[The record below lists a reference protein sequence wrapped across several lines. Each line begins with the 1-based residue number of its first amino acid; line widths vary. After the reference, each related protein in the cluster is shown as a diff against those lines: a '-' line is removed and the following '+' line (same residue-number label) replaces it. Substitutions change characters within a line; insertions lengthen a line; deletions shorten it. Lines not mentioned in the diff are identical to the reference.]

1 MHAVLWVC
9 VHSLF
14 SVSFRLRF
22 EFRLSAASKSNSI
35 INEIDRKHKHMKQRE
50 ITAICESERVWWEI
64 YARSH
69 LSFWY
74 SKQGN
79 CKTGNNASMIKK
91 KTINF
96 RRRMKSDPNNNEQQ
110 PTKAGHVIFHSQMI
124 PLLSHVTFML
134 KWLGHLKNWSIN
146 LASVSLLLDSFQVEE
161 VFSLSALL
169 VVSSSK
175 QHHLCK
181 RNVAV
186 NYADCN
192 NLCYPSNK
200 FRTMWE
206 PPFWINCRAK
216 RFPLLWLYFEPHYV
230 IHRCDFLV
238 SIHVLPVFFLQLSIP
253 CADWMFVFACTIFL
267 LNVCLLNSATIECM
281 RTSPICVCHWLHS
294 LF

>member
-1 MHAVLWVC
+1 MRSTENINIWSKGKSLQFVRVSVC
-9 VHSLF
+9 DGKFTHDRICLF
-14 SVSFRLRF
+14 GIRN
-22 EFRLSAASKSNSI
+22 KGI
-35 INEIDRKHKHMKQRE
+35 
-50 ITAICESERVWWEI
+50 
-64 YARSH
+64 ARQATTH
-69 LSFWY
+69 RWL
-74 SKQGN
+74 
-79 CKTGNNASMIKK
+79 K

-238 SIHVLPVFFLQLSIP
+238 SIHVLPVFFSAIVYTM
-253 CADWMFVFACTIFL
+253 CW
-267 LNVCLLNSATIECM
+267 LNVCFCVYNFSPQCM
-281 RTSPICVCHWLHS
+281 FAKLRHNRMHAYITDLCLS
-294 LF
+294 LASFIVSSKLTFTQNARMKRLF